1 MHRRHFLAALA
12 AAATSPL
19 TAWSQEKKVRVA
31 VIGHTGRGNYGHGLD
46 TLWKALPEVEVVAV
60 ADANAQGLAAAEKR
74 LGARGFADYRTML
87 AEVKPEIVAIA
98 PRFIDEHRDMALAA
112 CAAGAQGIYLEKA
125 FCRTPAEADE
135 IIAACTQHGTKLA
148 VAHRNRYHPALPAAA
163 QAVQD
168 GAIGRLLELRARGKE
183 DARGGALDL
192 WVLGS
197 HVLNLAHYF
206 AGAPRACSAV
216 LLQNGRPATKAD
228 VRAGAEGHGPLAG
241 DEVHAR
247 FEMAAGVPLFFDS
260 KKDAG
265 TKEANFGLQLIGTG
279 GILDLRIDVDPLAHL
294 LAGNPFAPGKN
305 PLQWRPVGGTE
316 PRVAT
321 HELAARDLLAAIRE
335 NRPPLCSAEEARV
348 TVEMI
353 CAVFAS
359 HVRGGGRVELPL
371 EERTHPLARW

>member
-1 MHRRHFLAALA
+1 MNRRRFLATLA
-12 AAATSPL
+12 ATATAPAL
-19 TAWSQEKKVRVA
+19 RGQERKLRVA

-46 TLWKALPEVEVVAV
+46 TMWKALPEVEVAAV

-74 LGARGFADYRTML
+74 LGVRGFADYRAML

-112 CAAGAQGIYLEKA
+112 CAAGARGIYMEKA

-135 IIAACTQHGTKLA
+135 IVAACARHGTRLA
-148 VAHRNRYHPALPAAA
+148 VAHRNRHHPALPAAA
-163 QAVQD
+163 QAVKA
-168 GAIGRLLELRARGKE
+168 GAIGRLLEIRARGKE

-197 HVLNLAHYF
+197 HVLNLAHYL
-206 AGAPRACSAV
+206 AGAPLACSAV
-216 LLQNGRPATKAD
+216 LLQDGKPAGKAD
-228 VRAGAEGHGPLAG
+228 VREGAEGHGPLAG

-247 FEMAAGVPLFFDS
+247 FEMASGVPLFFDS
-260 KKDAG
+260 RKNAG
-265 TKEANFGLQLIGTG
+265 TKEANFGLQLIGSA
-279 GILDLRIDVDPLAHL
+279 GIIDLRIDVDPLAHL
-294 LAGNPFAPGKN
+294 LAGNPFAPGRT
-305 PLQWRPVGGTE
+305 PLQWTPLGGTE

-335 NRPPLCSAEEARV
+335 DRPPLCSAEDGRV

-359 HVRGGGRVELPL
+359 HVEGGGRVVLPL
-371 EERTHPLARW
+371 ANRAHPLAQW